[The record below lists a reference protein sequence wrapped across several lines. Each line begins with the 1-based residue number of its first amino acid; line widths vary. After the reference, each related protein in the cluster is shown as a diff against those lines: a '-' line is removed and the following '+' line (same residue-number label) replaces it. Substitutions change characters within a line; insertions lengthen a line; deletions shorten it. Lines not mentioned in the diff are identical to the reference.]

1 MNIYLIG
8 YRCTGKSSV
17 GRCLA
22 EGLDMSFADADDI
35 FEQRTGAFIV
45 DFVAQNGWDAFRDT
59 ETQILADLSRQT
71 GLVVATGGGAVL
83 RPENVSAMKDSG
95 IVVWLTA
102 RPETIVSRMQAD
114 PATGS
119 RRPAFGPD
127 PVFQEVSETLDQR
140 TPLYENACLIGI
152 STDDKDTD
160 QICHSLLS
168 QIRSRYG
175 RQYLRNPV

>member
-1 MNIYLIG
+1 MNKNVYLIG

-22 EGLDMSFADADDI
+22 DGMGMAFADADDI
-35 FEQRTGAFIV
+35 FEQRAGAFIAEY
-45 DFVAQNGWDAFRDT
+45 VAKNGWDAFRDT
-59 ETQILADLSRQT
+59 EAQILADLCRQT

-83 RPENVSAMKDSG
+83 RPENVSVMNNSG

-119 RRPAFGPD
+119 RRPAFGSD
-127 PVFQEVSETLDQR
+127 PVFREVVETLDYR
-140 TPLYENACLIGI
+140 TPLYKNTCQIEMA
-152 STDDKDTD
+152 TDDKDTD
-160 QICHSLLS
+160 RICHDLV
-168 QIRSRYG
+168 SRIKIG
-175 RQYLRNPV
+175 